1 MSRAGNRRRGQPLV
15 FYALLLLGW
24 TGLRVLTWESPLP
37 QRLVSLAEAAA
48 PVKAIVPHDTDPAET
63 VAAPVAAPETGPD
76 SGSGRNDWRIAPP
89 LERELAPLLESAVV
103 AAVRPVA
110 DPEFAEGRVAAAHQ
124 LMWLAAMAQLPV
136 PRSLAESASAA
147 AQPALRS
154 PLAEASGRPTRRWSL
169 DSWIFLREGSGGTAR
184 TAGLRPVYGASQEGA
199 VVRYRLAEADGHLP
213 SLYARFARAL
223 AGSRDTDL
231 AAGVEARPIPAL
243 PLALHAELRATRHD
257 GRTDWRPSA
266 FATGGVHMDLP
277 GRIQLRGYG
286 QAGYVGGG
294 FATAFADGQLVADR
308 EVAIFD
314 LTRSKRAGLRLG
326 AGVWGGSQKG
336 SERLDVGPS
345 ANLTVPV
352 ADAPV
357 RLSLDYRIRA
367 AGDAEPGS
375 GVALTLSTGF

>member
-1 MSRAGNRRRGQPLV
+1 MSRASERRRGQPLV
-15 FYALLLLGW
+15 FYALLLVGW
-24 TGLRVLTWESPLP
+24 AGLRVLTWESPLP
-37 QRLVSLAEAAA
+37 PRLAGLAEAAA
-48 PVKAIVPHDTDPAET
+48 PGGAPIASKGEPAT
-63 VAAPVAAPETGPD
+63 RAAPEFAQGAASPD
-76 SGSGRNDWRIAPP
+76 VPVHDGWSIAAP
-89 LERELAPLLESAVV
+89 LERELAPPLVPAVSADVPS
-103 AAVRPVA
+103 AA

-124 LMWLAAMAQLPV
+124 LMWLAAMAQLPM
-136 PRSLAESASAA
+136 PRALAERVPATP
-147 AQPALRS
+147 QPALRT
-154 PLAEASGRPTRRWSL
+154 PLEGAKRQPVRRWSL

-199 VVRYRLAEADGHLP
+199 VVRYRLAQAGGSQP

-223 AGSRDTDL
+223 AGPRETDF
-231 AAGVEARPIPAL
+231 AAGVQAKPIAAL
-243 PLALHAELRATRHD
+243 PLTLHAEMRATRRD

-286 QAGYVGGG
+286 QAGYVGGD

-308 EVAIFD
+308 ALANFD
-314 LTRSKRAGLRLG
+314 LTRSKRAGIRLG
-326 AGVWGGSQKG
+326 AGVWGGAQKG
-336 SERLDVGPS
+336 SERLDIGPS
-345 ANLTVPV
+345 ANILVPV
-352 ADAPV
+352 ANAPV